1 MSKPTRPTRRKTR
14 GRPGRPPAG
23 TRAGEKVRDYPHLSI
38 RLPREAKSKLG
49 ALSDM
54 TSQPQWRIVLESI
67 ECFIRSLPE
76 SEQRTMHELMK
87 RRR

>member
-1 MSKPTRPTRRKTR
+1 MSKHTRPTRRKTR

-23 TRAGEKVRDYPHLSI
+23 ARSGEKVRDYPHLSI
-38 RLPREAKSKLG
+38 RLPREAKLKLG
-49 ALSDM
+49 ALSVLK
-54 TSQPQWRIVLESI
+54 SQPQWRIVLESI

-87 RRR
+87 RRG